1 MIRTQDSTKNSQY
14 NGGIHHDGFK
24 FHCKYIGKS
33 SCTYW
38 CANNRSK
45 EFLCKAKI
53 KICPKGNVIKT
64 FGNHDKSC
72 YIKQDS
78 TCKAIYFINDTD
90 KENGP
95 PDLTQKMLQMTE
107 DIALQNMS
115 MPPKNSFTGSPR
127 YGDEI

>member
-1 MIRTQDSTKNSQY
+1 MLCTQDSAKNSKY
-14 NGGIHHDGFK
+14 NGSIHHNGFK
-24 FHCKYIGKS
+24 FHRKYIGKS

-38 CANNRSK
+38 RANNCSK
-45 EFLCKAKI
+45 ESLCTAKI

-78 TCKAIYFINDTD
+78 THKAMGFINETD

-95 PDLTQKMLQMTE
+95 PDLTQKMLQMAE

-115 MPPKNSFTGSPR
+115 MPPKKFTYRFSKIWR
-127 YGDEI
+127 